1 MPEPQAVRSKLEG
14 LRIDRSQRGRR
25 SDRPRQR
32 WAKLWILAGVTAL
45 AVLGAWHLADSLLGA
60 PEVEVYRV
68 AVPQSGPTG
77 SAVVLQ
83 AAGYVVPHY
92 RIEVA
97 SKVVGRVA
105 WMGVEKGDK
114 VERGQQIVRL
124 EDEEY
129 QARLTE
135 SIGTLQSWKARLAE
149 LEAGSR
155 PQEVERAEA
164 DLEEAKAQLAQA
176 QIEFNRAKE
185 LSEDGVVALADF
197 DQARYRRDGL
207 VNRVASLAKT
217 FDLLRIGPRQ
227 EEINSAAAEVKRAEG
242 TVAYNRTLVDS
253 TVIRAPVTGTVLE
266 RNVEVGELVT
276 TGFVGE
282 RGAKGYVIAMADL
295 DDIQVELDISQDD
308 FSRIFMGQRAVVA
321 TDAYRDRDY
330 EGLVVEI
337 SPEADR
343 QKATV
348 QVKVQVLA
356 PDKLIRPE
364 MNANVSFLAAETGEG
379 DAGQPAL
386 AARVRVP
393 AAALVE
399 GNSVFQVVRDKA
411 VRRAVRVMR
420 TTADGVEL
428 EQGLSGG
435 EDIIL
440 APPAG
445 LQDGD
450 RVQRKAS

>member
-1 MPEPQAVRSKLEG
+1 MANSPDFNRELDG
-14 LRIDRSQRGRR
+14 LRIDP
-25 SDRPRQR
+25 SDRAERRKPR
-32 WAKLWILAGVTAL
+32 KLATGWIVAGVAILAA
-45 AVLGAWHLADSLLGA
+45 LGAWRISTALFAA
-60 PEVEVYRV
+60 IEVDVHRV
-68 AVPQSGPTG
+68 VLPRAGSSGP
-77 SAVVLQ
+77 AIVLQ

-97 SKVVGRVA
+97 SKVVGRVK

-114 VERGQQIVRL
+114 VQGGQPIVRL

-135 SIGTLQSWKARLAE
+135 SVGSLQSWTARLAE

-155 PQEVERAEA
+155 PEEIERAAA
-164 DLEEAKAQLAQA
+164 DLEEAQAQLQQA
-176 QIEFNRAKE
+176 RIEFDRANGLNDEE
-185 LSEDGVVALADF
+185 LISKSEF
-197 DQARYRRDGL
+197 DQARYRWDGL
-207 VNRVASLAKT
+207 VNRVASLRKT
-217 FDLLRIGPRQ
+217 LELLRIGPRQ
-227 EEINSAAAEVKRAEG
+227 EEIDSTAAEVKRAEG
-242 TVAYNRTLVDS
+242 MVAYNRIIVDA

-295 DDIQVELDISQDD
+295 NDIQVELDISQDD
-308 FSRIFMGQRAVVA
+308 FARIFMNQKAIVA

-330 EGLVVEI
+330 TGEVVEI

-348 QVKVQVLA
+348 QVKVQILE
-356 PDKLIRPE
+356 PDELIRPE
-364 MNANVSFLAAETGEG
+364 MNANVSFLAASE
-379 DAGQPAL
+379 DRRAGTAPASAPRL
-386 AARVRVP
+386 RIPSVAIVD
-393 AAALVE
+393 
-399 GNSVFQVVRDKA
+399 GNSVFVLVQGKA
-411 VRRAVRVMR
+411 VRRPIRVMR
-420 TTADGVEL
+420 TTSEGVEI

-435 EDIIL
+435 EDLIL
-440 APPAG
+440 SPPAE

-450 RVQRKAS
+450 RVTRKES

>member
-1 MPEPQAVRSKLEG
+1 MIA
-14 LRIDRSQRGRR
+14 
-25 SDRPRQR
+25 
-32 WAKLWILAGVTAL
+32 A
-45 AVLGAWHLADSLLGA
+45 LGAWRLADSLLSA

-68 AVPQSGPTG
+68 AAPQSGSTG
-77 SAVVLQ
+77 AAVVLQ

-105 WMGVEKGDK
+105 WMGVEKGDQ

-135 SIGTLQSWKARLAE
+135 SLGTLQSWKARLAE

-155 PQEVERAEA
+155 PQEIERAKA
-164 DLEEAKAQLAQA
+164 DLEEAQAQLAQA
-176 QIEFNRAKE
+176 QIEFDRAQK

-207 VNRVASLAKT
+207 ANRVTSLTKT
-217 FDLLRIGPRQ
+217 FELLRIGPRQ

-242 TVAYNRTLVDS
+242 AVAYNRTLVDS

-308 FSRIFMGQRAVVA
+308 FSRIFMDQQAVVA

-330 EGLVVEI
+330 EGRVVEI

-379 DAGQPAL
+379 GAGQPTL

-399 GNSVFQVVRDKA
+399 GNSVFQVVQDKA
-411 VRRAVRVMR
+411 VRRAVRVLR
-420 TTADGVEL
+420 TTADGVEI

-440 APPAG
+440 APPAD